1 MATVNE
7 DLNNHPSTATSE
19 HSEAQAKQQSASSPH
34 IPSTERTAEGPTR
47 KEKETMEDF
56 ATALETF
63 TAETEALEHDNRIHK
78 GTVVSITPNNVMVD
92 IGSKTEGIVRID
104 EVKDHE
110 GNVTV
115 KPGDEI
121 DVMIQHGEREEGYI
135 VLSHERAKRLRVWDD
150 IEKAYN
156 DKTPIKGRV
165 VERVKGGLSVD
176 IGARAF
182 LPGSQVDL
190 KSVRNL
196 DGMKGQEIEVRI
208 IKLNK
213 KRGNIVVSRKAIL
226 EEETAEKRTKTL
238 EHLHEGAVLTGIVK
252 NLTDYGAFV
261 DLGGIDGLL
270 HITDMSWGR
279 LTHPRDLVQ
288 VGDEIHVKVLKYDND
303 KQRVSLGFKQLTPDP
318 WTDAAQRYPVG
329 AHVKGRIISVTD
341 YGAFVELEQGI
352 EGLVHVSEMT
362 WSKRMKHPSK
372 IVNVGQE
379 VECVVLNVNPSD
391 RRISLGMKQLESNP
405 WETLHEKYP
414 IGSTVEGRVRN
425 LTDFGAFIEIE
436 EGIDG
441 LVHVSNLSWT
451 KRVKHPSEVVKKGD
465 KVRAIV
471 LGIEPEQRRLSLGIK
486 QLQPDV
492 WETFFAQHR
501 IGDVLKGKVLRVATF
516 GAFVE
521 IADGVEGLCHNSEA
535 TDANGTPIHLE
546 PGQEFDF
553 KIIKMNPDEKKVGL
567 SIRAVGEEASRQEV
581 ESYKHPTSSSSP
593 GSATLGEIMNWKR
606 AGNE

>member
-7 DLNNHPSTATSE
+7 DTHNHHSTTTTEPSPT
-19 HSEAQAKQQSASSPH
+19 QAKQESPATPQSQNSER
-34 IPSTERTAEGPTR
+34 PSAGPTR

-63 TAETEALEHDNRIHK
+63 EAETEALEHDNRIHK
-78 GTVVSITPNNVMVD
+78 GTVISITQNHVMVD
-92 IGSKTEGIVRID
+92 IGSKTEGVVRID

-121 DVMIQHGEREEGYI
+121 EVMIQHGEREEGYL
-135 VLSHERAKRLRVWDD
+135 VLSHERAKRLKVWDD

-156 DKTPIKGRV
+156 EKTAIKGRV

-196 DGMKGQEIEVRI
+196 DGMKGQEIEVRV

-288 VGDEIHVKVLKYDND
+288 VGDEIHVKVLKYDPE

-318 WTDAAQRYPVG
+318 WTDAAQRYPVS

-379 VECVVLNVNPSD
+379 VECVVLNVNPAD

-414 IGSTVEGRVRN
+414 LNSVVEGRVRN

-436 EGIDG
+436 DGIDG

-465 KVRAIV
+465 KVKAIV

-501 IGDVLKGKVLRVATF
+501 IGDVLKGKVLRVAAF

-535 TDANGTPIHLE
+535 VDASGTAVHLE